1 MILRQIQS
9 LETSVTLSESSALAP
24 PKLSDICATWLTR
37 PEHVLTE
44 SARRAYVRSGLVAA
58 DHVELPD
65 YLRVCHSLG
74 FYFAPNAPLEGAN
87 VLGMLMV
94 WFFVVDDQVDD
105 GIITDFDEAERFLDT
120 IRDVF
125 LQAKA
130 DSEKAH
136 VPANDTVAI
145 GVEALSAAQKLS
157 VELHAALRNLCHDRP
172 SLYQRLLDDFLDWLD
187 AVAPFIFQF
196 RTHQST
202 TEAQAC
208 RMINIGAR
216 LTMTAMEAVNGT
228 RLSLRLVN
236 HPYAEHLRQVAFRHV
251 ILQNDLASYH
261 RDARIPERRKN
272 NLLSVLMARHGL
284 LLDDDVT
291 QGLALATR
299 ELIAMEGEIRMHIEL
314 LRTACRTL
322 PQHEVEAYA
331 ALVQELVGGSWA
343 WSLYG
348 GRYHAQDNII
358 PELRVT
364 VDRGYNVTNSEWMK
378 ATTH

>member
-1 MILRQIQS
+1 MTWLQIQPRDA
-9 LETSVTLSESSALAP
+9 TLSVSDPSARATP
-24 PKLSDICATWLTR
+24 QLSDICATWLTR

-44 SARRAYVRSGLVAA
+44 SARRAYIRSGLVSA

-125 LQAKA
+125 LQVKA
-130 DSEKAH
+130 DSEKVHA
-136 VPANDTVAI
+136 PANDTVAL
-145 GVEALSAAQKLS
+145 GGEALSAAQKLS
-157 VELHAALRNLCHDRP
+157 MELHAALRNLCHDRP

-216 LTMTAMEAVNGT
+216 LTMTAMEIVNGT

-261 RDARIPERRKN
+261 RDAQSPERRKN
-272 NLLSVLMARHGL
+272 NLLSVLMTRHGL

-291 QGLALATR
+291 QGLVLATR
-299 ELIAMEGEIRMHIEL
+299 ELLALEGEIRMHIEL

-322 PQHEVEAYA
+322 PKHEVEAYA

-378 ATTH
+378 ATAH

>member
-1 MILRQIQS
+1 MRLHQS
-9 LETSVTLSESSALAP
+9 SNATVKSSNSSALAT
-24 PKLSDICATWLTR
+24 PKLSDICATWITR
-37 PEHVLTE
+37 PEHALTE
-44 SARRAYVRSGLVAA
+44 SARRAYIRSGLVTA
-58 DHVELPD
+58 DHAELPD

-94 WFFVVDDQVDD
+94 WFFIVDDQVDD
-105 GIITDFDEAERFLDT
+105 GIIPDFDEAERFLDT

-145 GVEALSAAQKLS
+145 SVETLSAAQKLS
-157 VELHAALRNLCHDRP
+157 MELHAALRSLCRDRP
-172 SLYQRLLDDFLDWLD
+172 GLYQRLLDDFLDWLD

-216 LTMTAMEAVNGT
+216 LTMTAMEVVNGT
-228 RLSLRLVN
+228 RLSPRLVS

-261 RDARIPERRKN
+261 RDARTPERRKN
-272 NLLSVLMARHGL
+272 NLLSVLMTRHGL
-284 LLDDDVT
+284 LREDDVT
-291 QGLALATR
+291 QGLVLATR
-299 ELIAMEGEIRMHIEL
+299 ELLALEGEIRMHIEL

-322 PQHEVEAYA
+322 PKHEVEAYA

-358 PELRVT
+358 PELRVNA
-364 VDRGYNVTNSEWMK
+364 DLGYNVTNSEWMK
-378 ATTH
+378 ATAH